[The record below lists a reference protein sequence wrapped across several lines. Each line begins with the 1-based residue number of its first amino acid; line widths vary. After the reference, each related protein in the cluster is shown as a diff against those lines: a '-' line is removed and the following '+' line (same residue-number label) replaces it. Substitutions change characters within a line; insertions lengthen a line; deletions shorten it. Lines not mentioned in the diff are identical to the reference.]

1 MSCSSD
7 IVLKDQDDGNLVIV
21 DPTLGSEDEDDA
33 LMIDCSDEE
42 EGEEDGYDPL
52 SLVSV
57 GLDEDEE
64 DMEEEEEDFP
74 MEDKNNKA
82 SCTFCS
88 ESFSNRKLLNN
99 HILSVHQKACS
110 VACQYCGQVLS
121 DADSYKR
128 HLNNVHQVSLLT
140 SSMFPS

>member
-7 IVLKDQDDGNLVIV
+7 IVLKDRDDGNLVIV

-64 DMEEEEEDFP
+64 DFLS
-74 MEDKNNKA
+74 A
-82 SCTFCS
+82 SHAST
-88 ESFSNRKLLNN
+88 
-99 HILSVHQKACS
+99 A
-110 VACQYCGQVLS
+110 S
-121 DADSYKR
+121 DAFDFLFDSQN
-128 HLNNVHQVSLLT
+128 LNPEKVNNY
-140 SSMFPS
+140 